1 MKVTLGVTLVRCTT
15 ENFSVA
21 RIMDH
26 PALGV
31 IIPGLVEAACQSVM
45 EASHGLKGGEDESW
59 ARL

>member
-1 MKVTLGVTLVRCTT
+1 
-15 ENFSVA
+15 
-21 RIMDH
+21 MDH

-59 ARL
+59 ARLWKMDQKTTNNYNIYNYN